1 MRAGARSKG
10 RAADERPVFL
20 GRGRG
25 TRSTSYAADPNYSSI
40 EYHYILEYPNFYI
53 YIYIVHCVYIYI
65 YRYICICM
73 YQYHYILEYIY
84 IHTDLNMYIGVINH
98 VNMF

>member
-25 TRSTSYAADPNYSSI
+25 TRSTSYAADPNYL
-40 EYHYILEYPNFYI
+40 LEI
-53 YIYIVHCVYIYI
+53 YGKYGDLLEKYRKYGDLLEMYRKYGDLLEIYGKYMVIYGCYTI
-65 YRYICICM
+65 W
-73 YQYHYILEYIY
+73 L
-84 IHTDLNMYIGVINH
+84 
-98 VNMF
+98 

>member
-40 EYHYILEYPNFYI
+40 EYHYILEYPNLYI
-53 YIYIVHCVYIYI
+53 YIYILYTVYIYI
-65 YRYICICM
+65 DIYM
-73 YQYHYILEYIY
+73 YMYVSISLHIRIYIY
-84 IHTDLNMYIGVINH
+84 IYIYIYTYGFKYVYRSY
-98 VNMF
+98 

>member
-40 EYHYILEYPNFYI
+40 EYHYILEYPNLYI
-53 YIYIVHCVYIYI
+53 YIYCTLWIYI

-84 IHTDLNMYIGVINH
+84 TYGFKYVYRSY
-98 VNMF
+98 